1 MRQYI
6 IQFLAVLIF
15 FSIINIGCTPR
26 AKYEHRLK
34 EELASGVRY
43 DSLFMGLY
51 LGMPQKD
58 FYTHCWQLNR
68 MGLVKQGMRNTT
80 VEYQIKKELKY
91 PAMMNF
97 YPSFVNNKIAEM
109 PVQFTYTGWAPWNKS
124 LSADSL
130 QFDIL
135 RWFKIMYGNGFIK
148 IRHPQKG
155 LAYVKI
161 DGNRRITIFKEN
173 ELNVWAVFSDMTV
186 IKTASDTSV
195 IRNPRKPDT
204 TKNIR

>member
-1 MRQYI
+1 MRKYI
-6 IQFLAVLIF
+6 IQFLAVLAF
-15 FSIINIGCTPR
+15 FSILNIGCTPR

-34 EELASGVRY
+34 KELSSGVRY

-58 FYTHCWQLNR
+58 FYTHCWQLNK

-91 PAMMNF
+91 PAAMNF

-109 PVQFTYTGWAPWNKS
+109 PVQFTYAGWAPWNKS

-130 QFDIL
+130 QYDVL
-135 RWFKIMYGNGFIK
+135 RWFRIMYGDGFIK

-186 IKTASDTSV
+186 LKSANDTSV
-195 IRNPRKPDT
+195 IGDLPESDT
-204 TKNIR
+204 TKSTR

>member
-6 IQFLAVLIF
+6 FKFLAVLIF
-15 FSIINIGCTPR
+15 FSIFYIGCTPR

-34 EELASGVRY
+34 KELASGVRY

-58 FYTHCWQLNR
+58 FYTHCWQLNK

-91 PAMMNF
+91 PAAMNF

-109 PVQFTYTGWAPWNKS
+109 PVQFTYAGWAPWNKS

-130 QFDIL
+130 QYDIL
-135 RWFKIMYGNGFIK
+135 RWFRIMYGDGFIK

-186 IKTASDTSV
+186 LKTAVDTSV
-195 IRNPRKPDT
+195 IGDLPGSDT
-204 TKNIR
+204 TKSTR